1 MLFADLCVSLVQLKY
16 LQISGLPP
24 PFFFI
29 YHCHISTWVLSTVNI
44 PKMFI
49 CKFFFCVCIDIN
61 STSTWLQI
69 SFVQYSIIVMPA
81 RCSVTQVLND
91 HQYRSELRL
100 IYSLIPEIV
109 ELPSFDTHYTSW
121 NTSISKT
128 IISSVI
134 CLYLWCHFNK
144 YSVCTMNYF
153 GKPKPFLKGWELIFV
168 QTPLPKCNILIITK

>member
-1 MLFADLCVSLVQLKY
+1 MQKC
-16 LQISGLPP
+16 
-24 PFFFI
+24 
-29 YHCHISTWVLSTVNI
+29 
-44 PKMFI
+44 
-49 CKFFFCVCIDIN
+49 FFCVCIDIN

-81 RCSVTQVLND
+81 WCSVTQVLND

-168 QTPLPKCNILIITK
+168 QKPYLNATSLLSLNNNAVITVLQTDTFFSFGSN

>member
-1 MLFADLCVSLVQLKY
+1 MCQPCAVKILTNFWST
-16 LQISGLPP
+16 PP
-24 PFFFI
+24 PLFFFI
-29 YHCHISTWVLSTVNI
+29 YRCHLSTWALSTVNI

-144 YSVCTMNYF
+144 YSFCIMNYF
-153 GKPKPFLKGWELIFV
+153 GKPKPFSKGWELIFV

>member
-24 PFFFI
+24 PPFFFI
-29 YHCHISTWVLSTVNI
+29 YHCHLSTWALSTVNI

-134 CLYLWCHFNK
+134 CLYLWYFNE
-144 YSVCTMNYF
+144 YTFCTMNYF
-153 GKPKPFLKGWELIFV
+153 GKPKPFFKRLRINFCAN
-168 QTPLPKCNILIITK
+168 TPT